1 MKKTSFIAIVAGLL
15 LCGCSHRQ
23 SVDETIVTDRYTLH
37 MQDLKTWNAANDR
50 NVKWISHISKDTI
63 IISNSVPEMAYF
75 LVSHHGLDTTT
86 MYWFNLDK
94 QVFLPKYVYTLFDS
108 DTVQPEPDNYTLL
121 LQALIDHR
129 ILCTDTTCKP
139 LKLLVISD
147 SAKFETCLP
156 DNVEKNDSSVN
167 NIALMV
173 TQLRSHY
180 CMPVSVGPDIDM
192 WKPVTRDY
200 WLGNNWVKDSLWLD
214 EHGLSVI
221 PDPQDRQMQIITFNR
236 AKGKI

>member
-1 MKKTSFIAIVAGLL
+1 MKKTSFIAIVAGLI

-50 NVKWISHISKDTI
+50 NVKSIYYYSEDTVI
-63 IISNSVPEMAYF
+63 FSNSVPEMAYF

-86 MYWFNLDK
+86 MYWFNQDK
-94 QVFLPKYVYTLFDS
+94 RIFLPKYIYTLSDS
-108 DTVQPEPDNYTLL
+108 DTAQPEPDDYTPL
-121 LQALIDHR
+121 LQALVDR
-129 ILCTDTTCKP
+129 GILRTDTTCKP

-147 SAKFETCLP
+147 SAKFEASLP
-156 DNVEKNDSSVN
+156 AYVEDNDSTVN
-167 NIALMV
+167 NIASMV
-173 TQLRSHY
+173 TQLREHY
-180 CMPVSVGPDIDM
+180 RMPVSVGPDIDM
-192 WKPVTRDY
+192 WKLLTCDY

-214 EHGLSVI
+214 EHGLGIV
-221 PDPQDRQMQIITFNR
+221 PDPQGRQMSIVTFNR